1 MTADRDAGPRFRE
14 AGPGD
19 AAALLALKQD
29 LDRETSFMLI
39 EPGER
44 TDTAADV
51 AAELAQLAGA
61 PNSVLIVAERAG
73 AEMAGAETARGLV
86 GYVEGAGG
94 RFRRSRRTVH
104 IVIGVRAAASGQG
117 VGSGL
122 LSELESWARA
132 RGLHRLELTVMAHNR
147 RASGLYERMGFAVEG
162 RRRECLLVDGTLV
175 DELYMAKLLY

>member
-1 MTADRDAGPRFRE
+1 MPAGGVRFRE

-61 PNSVLIVAERAG
+61 ANSVLIVAETAG
-73 AEMAGAETARGLV
+73 GLA
-86 GYVEGAGG
+86 GYVQGAGG

-104 IVIGVRAAASGQG
+104 IVIGVRAAATRQG

-122 LSELESWARA
+122 LGELESWARA
-132 RGLHRLELTVMAHNR
+132 NGLHRLELTVMAYNQ
-147 RASGLYERMGFAVEG
+147 RASGLYERMGFTVEG

-175 DELYMAKLLY
+175 DELYMAKLLR

>member
-1 MTADRDAGPRFRE
+1 MPAGGVRFRE

-61 PNSVLIVAERAG
+61 PNSVVIVAEIAG
-73 AEMAGAETARGLV
+73 GLA
-86 GYVEGAGG
+86 GYVQGAGG

-104 IVIGVRAAASGQG
+104 IVIGVRAAATGQG

-122 LSELESWARA
+122 LGELESWARA
-132 RGLHRLELTVMAHNR
+132 HALHRLELTVMAHNQ
-147 RASGLYERMGFAVEG
+147 RASGLYERMGFTVEG

-175 DELYMAKLLY
+175 DELYMAKLLR